1 MMAERDRK
9 AERRAGFLR
18 RRKAKQNT
26 KAKRLNRQKRDE
38 LKYKE
43 ILNIEEGYDAD

>member
-1 MMAERDRK
+1 MDRK

-18 RRKAKQNT
+18 RRKAKQNS
-26 KAKRLNRQKRDE
+26 KAKRMNRQKREE

-43 ILNIEEGYDAD
+43 IINAEKNDNGY